1 MRSPT
6 LKGFPGTPAPSKSS
20 LIASVRAPNM
30 TNKKMPSMLP
40 HIEALETYETYDPM
54 EVMAE
59 RAGVTPENIIR
70 LNGNENPY
78 GPSPKVAAALGD
90 YQNFN
95 YYPDPGQRNLRRV
108 LSDYLNVE
116 PERIVAGNGSDEL
129 IDLLLRIYVG
139 VGDNVIIPTPTFGMY
154 TFSTGICGGE
164 TISVERDDTFE
175 IDLEAM
181 KSAITSNSKII
192 FLASPNNPTGN
203 IVPEAQARAL
213 LDTGLLVVMDEAY
226 FEFCGETAIPLL
238 SEYPNLVVLRTFSK
252 WAGLAGL
259 RIGVGAMNQDLAT
272 TMMAMKPP
280 YNVNLAAEV
289 AVTTSLED
297 TSGLLARVAQIVE
310 ERDRM
315 MEKLKQVP
323 SLTPWPSRANF
334 ILCEVPDGRGKEIFE
349 GLCSRGIFLRY
360 WSNGSLKNF
369 IRTSIGLPHETDAVV
384 EAFRELCA

>member
-1 MRSPT
+1 MT
-6 LKGFPGTPAPSKSS
+6 QK
-20 LIASVRAPNM
+20 NM
-30 TNKKMPSMLP
+30 HSMLP
-40 HIEALETYETYDPM
+40 HIHALETYEGVDPM

-59 RAGVTPENIIR
+59 RAGIPPEKIIR

-90 YQNFN
+90 YQNYN

-108 LSDYLNVE
+108 LSGYLGVE
-116 PERIVAGNGSDEL
+116 QERIVAGNGSDEM
-129 IDLLLRIYVG
+129 IDLLLRMYVG
-139 VGDNVIIPTPTFGMY
+139 IGDNVIIPSPTFGMY
-154 TFSTGICGGE
+154 SFSAGICGGE
-164 TISVERDDTFE
+164 AISIERDENFE

-181 KSAITSNSKII
+181 KSAINNKSKII
-192 FLASPNNPTGN
+192 FLTSPNNPTGN
-203 IVPEAQARAL
+203 IVPEAQTRAM

-259 RIGVGAMNQDLAT
+259 RIGLGAMDPGLAA

-280 YNVNLAAEV
+280 YNVNLAADV
-289 AVTTSLED
+289 ALTTSLED
-297 TSGLLARVAQIVE
+297 TPGLLERVKQIVT

-315 MEKLKQVP
+315 MEQLKQVP
-323 SLTPWPSRANF
+323 NLKPWPSQANF
-334 ILCEVPDGRGKEIFE
+334 ILCQVPDGRGKEIFE
-349 GLCSRGIFLRY
+349 GLCNRGIFLRY
-360 WSNGSLKNF
+360 WSSGRLKNF

>member
-1 MRSPT
+1 
-6 LKGFPGTPAPSKSS
+6 
-20 LIASVRAPNM
+20 M
-30 TNKKMPSMLP
+30 TQKNMPSMLP
-40 HIEALETYETYDPM
+40 HIQALETYEGVDPM

-59 RAGVTPENIIR
+59 RAGIPPEKIIR

-90 YQNFN
+90 YQNYN

-108 LSDYLNVE
+108 LSGYLGGE
-116 PERIVAGNGSDEL
+116 QEHIVAGNGSDEM
-129 IDLLLRIYVG
+129 IDLLLRMYVG
-139 VGDNVIIPTPTFGMY
+139 IGDNVIIPSPTFGMY
-154 TFSTGICGGE
+154 SFSAGICGGE
-164 TISVERDDTFE
+164 AISVERGENFE

-181 KSAITSNSKII
+181 KSAINNKSKII
-192 FLASPNNPTGN
+192 FLTSPNNPTGN
-203 IVPEAQARAL
+203 IVPEAQTRAM

-259 RIGVGAMNQDLAT
+259 RIGVGAMDPDLAA

-289 AVTTSLED
+289 ALTTSLED
-297 TSGLLARVAQIVE
+297 TPGLLERVKQIVT

-315 MEKLKQVP
+315 MDQLKQVP
-323 SLTPWPSRANF
+323 NLTPWPSQANF
-334 ILCEVPDGRGKEIFE
+334 ILCQVPDGRGKEIFE

-360 WSNGSLKNF
+360 WSSGRLKNF
-369 IRTSIGLPHETDAVV
+369 IRTSICLPHETDAVV
-384 EAFRELCA
+384 EALRELCA

>member
-1 MRSPT
+1 
-6 LKGFPGTPAPSKSS
+6 
-20 LIASVRAPNM
+20 M
-30 TNKKMPSMLP
+30 TQKKMPSMLP
-40 HIEALETYETYDPM
+40 HIQALETYEGVDPM

-59 RAGVTPENIIR
+59 RAGIPPEKIIR

-90 YQNFN
+90 YQNYN

-108 LSDYLNVE
+108 LSGYLGVE
-116 PERIVAGNGSDEL
+116 QEHIVAGNGSDEM
-129 IDLLLRIYVG
+129 IDLLLRMYVG
-139 VGDNVIIPTPTFGMY
+139 IGDNVIIPSPTFGMY
-154 TFSTGICGGE
+154 SFSAGICGGE
-164 TISVERDDTFE
+164 AISVERGENFE

-181 KSAITSNSKII
+181 KSAINNKSKII
-192 FLASPNNPTGN
+192 FLTSPNNPTGN
-203 IVPEAQARAL
+203 IVPEAQTRAM

-259 RIGVGAMNQDLAT
+259 RIGVGAMDSDLAA

-289 AVTTSLED
+289 ALTTSLED
-297 TSGLLARVAQIVE
+297 TPGLLERVKQIVT

-315 MEKLKQVP
+315 MDQLKQVP
-323 SLTPWPSRANF
+323 NLTPWPSQANF
-334 ILCEVPDGRGKEIFE
+334 ILCQVPDGRGKEIFE

-360 WSNGSLKNF
+360 WSSGRLKNF

-384 EAFRELCA
+384 EALRELCA

>member
-1 MRSPT
+1 
-6 LKGFPGTPAPSKSS
+6 
-20 LIASVRAPNM
+20 M
-30 TNKKMPSMLP
+30 TQKNMPSMLP
-40 HIEALETYETYDPM
+40 HIQALETYEGVDPM

-59 RAGVTPENIIR
+59 RAGIPPEKIIR

-90 YQNFN
+90 YQNYN

-108 LSDYLNVE
+108 LSGYLGVE
-116 PERIVAGNGSDEL
+116 QEHIVAGNGSDEM
-129 IDLLLRIYVG
+129 IDLLLRMYVG
-139 VGDNVIIPTPTFGMY
+139 IGDNVIIPSPTFGMY
-154 TFSTGICGGE
+154 SFSAGICGGE
-164 TISVERDDTFE
+164 AISVERSENFE

-181 KSAITSNSKII
+181 KSAINNKSKII
-192 FLASPNNPTGN
+192 FLTSPNNPTGN
-203 IVPEAQARAL
+203 IVPEAQTRAM

-259 RIGVGAMNQDLAT
+259 RIGVGAMDPDLAA

-289 AVTTSLED
+289 ALTTSLKD
-297 TSGLLARVAQIVE
+297 TPSLLERVAQIVE
-310 ERDRM
+310 ERSRM

-360 WSNGSLKNF
+360 WSKGRLKNF

-384 EAFRELCA
+384 EAFRELCS